1 MKVALKNPKTGEL
14 KAVKIGFSWVL
25 VLFSGVFGLPLF
37 LRQLYGLGAFMAAWR
52 VFVILISIIPM
63 SADAREGLVPLLF
76 VVDVGLVVWLGLK
89 GNEYTGKNLL
99 NRGGVF
105 AKPDS
110 LEAQFAASRWGIEL
124 TAAATA

>member
-1 MKVALKNPKTGEL
+1 MKVAFKNPKTGEL

-63 SADAREGLVPLLF
+63 SADAREGLVPLLL

-99 NRGGVF
+99 NHGWVF

-124 TAAATA
+124 PAAATA